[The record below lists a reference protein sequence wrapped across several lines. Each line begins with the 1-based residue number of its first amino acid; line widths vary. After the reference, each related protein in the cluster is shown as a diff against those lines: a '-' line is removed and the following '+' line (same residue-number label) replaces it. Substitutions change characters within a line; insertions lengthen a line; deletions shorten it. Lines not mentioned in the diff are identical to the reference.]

1 MNLALRRSITHAT
14 RSCLI
19 VGVLVCW
26 AAGGQAQA
34 ASQDEAAWND
44 LREALFEDRPILS
57 GEGVIDLDAPYRAH
71 DAAVV
76 PISMVAQMP
85 QTPERY
91 IKALTL
97 IIDQNP
103 APVAAV
109 IGLTPK
115 SGSATIST
123 RVRVDSYSHVRAI
136 AETNDGTLY
145 MTTKFVKAAGGCSA
159 PALKNEEEAIAR
171 LGKMKLRQSSPARL
185 GEPNEVQL
193 LISHP
198 NYSGLQRD
206 MLTNYY
212 IPAHFVREVV
222 VNYGGETILT
232 VEGAISISEDPSFR
246 FSFVPEGP
254 GELTVEAWD
263 TEDTKF
269 TKSWA
274 MEPEAGS

>member
-1 MNLALRRSITHAT
+1 MTRATRRSFLLSSGSLLALGA
-14 RSCLI
+14 LF
-19 VGVLVCW
+19 GAPAL
-26 AAGGQAQA
+26 AAN
-34 ASQDEAAWND
+34 QDEALWND
-44 LREALFEDRPILS
+44 LRETLFEDRAILP
-57 GEGVIDLDAPYRAH
+57 GDGVIDLDAPYRAH

-76 PISMVAQMP
+76 PISMVALMP
-85 QTPERY
+85 QTSERY
-91 IKALTL
+91 IKAMTL
-97 IIDQNP
+97 IIDKNP

-109 IGLTPK
+109 FELTPQ
-115 SGSATIST
+115 SGLATIST
-123 RVRVDSYSHVRAI
+123 RVRVDSYTHMRVI
-136 AETNDGTLY
+136 AETNDGQLY

-171 LGKMKLRQSSPARL
+171 LGKMKLRQSQPARL

-222 VNYGGETILT
+222 VSYGGQPVLKM
-232 VEGAISISEDPSFR
+232 EGAISISEDPSLR
-246 FSFVPEGP
+246 FTFVPEGP

-263 TEDTKF
+263 TDDTQF
-269 TKSWA
+269 TQGWPIDPK
-274 MEPEAGS
+274 AGS